1 MVKVH
6 FDVGLRA
13 ASNTSSTK
21 VIAGENSG
29 MILRAFVHTSC
40 FVPLVF
46 AVEAIACVK
55 ALQFAKDMGFQRLVL
70 DGDSRMVIKWIS
82 NRVDHSSV
90 TAYIND
96 TRSLIS
102 QFLVCKVK
110 HTLRDGNR
118 AAHQL
123 AKEAFDREERL
134 FWVEEALAKV
144 SEI

>member
-1 MVKVH
+1 MVKVNY
-6 FDVGLRA
+6 DVGFKA
-13 ASNTSSTK
+13 TSNTSSTK

-46 AVEAIACVK
+46 VVEAITCVK
-55 ALQFAKDMGFQRLVL
+55 ALQFVKDMGFKHLVL
-70 DGDSRMVIKWIS
+70 EGDSQMVIKWIS
-82 NRVDHSSV
+82 NSVDYSSV

-96 TRSLIS
+96 TMSLIS

-123 AKEAFDREERL
+123 AKEAFDREESL
-134 FWVEEALAKV
+134 F
-144 SEI
+144 

>member
-1 MVKVH
+1 MVKVN
-6 FDVGLRA
+6 FDVGFRA

-70 DGDSRMVIKWIS
+70 EGDSRMVIKWIIS
-82 NRVDHSSV
+82 NSVDHSSV

-96 TRSLIS
+96 TRSLNS

-110 HTLRDGNR
+110 HTLRDGNW

-123 AKEAFDREERL
+123 AKEAFDREESL
-134 FWVEEALAKV
+134 FWVEEALA
-144 SEI
+144 